1 MTKSEQNQQLREKRK
16 QVFLGGGEERI
27 KKQRAAG
34 KLTARERID
43 RLLDPG
49 TFVEIDTFAT
59 HHITDFDMEK
69 KKILGDG
76 VITGSGLID
85 GRLVFLFSQDFTAF
99 GGALGDMFG
108 KKICKVMDLALDQG
122 APFIGLNDSAGARIQ
137 EGVLSLGSYGDI
149 FYRNTLVSGVIPQI
163 SAIMGP
169 CAGGAVY
176 SPVVTDFTIM
186 VDKTSFMHITGPQV
200 IKAATGEETTS
211 KALGGPLIHNSVS
224 GVADLMATDEEQC
237 FNIIRSLLSFIPSNN
252 MEDPPIIDTGD
263 DPLRESPD
271 LDNIVPIDPNKPYD
285 MRDVIKNVVDNGDFF
300 EAKPLFARNAVTG
313 FGRIG
318 GRSIGIVGNQPNHL
332 AGTIDIDAGDKI
344 ARFVRFCDAF
354 NIPLL
359 TFMDVPGFLPGVDQ
373 EHRGIIRHG
382 AKILYAYADSTVP
395 LITVITRKAYGG
407 AYVVMCSRHIGA
419 DMVFGWPTTECAVMG
434 PEGAANIIFR
444 REIASAKD
452 PKEALQKRI
461 DDYREKFASPWIA
474 ASHGFIDD
482 VIEPRFTRQKV
493 YKALQMLQ
501 GKRKARPPR
510 KHGNIPL

>member
-1 MTKSEQNQQLREKRK
+1 MPNSDNIQQLREMRK
-16 QVFLGGGEERI
+16 QAHLGGGKERI
-27 KKQRAAG
+27 ERQRKAG

-43 RLLDPG
+43 QLLDSDS
-49 TFVEIDTFAT
+49 FVELDTFGT
-59 HHITDFDMEK
+59 HQIHDFQMQE

-76 VITGSGLID
+76 VVTGYGTID
-85 GRLVFLFSQDFTAF
+85 GRLVFIFSQDFTAF

-108 KKICKVMDLALDQG
+108 KKICKIMDLALDQG

-137 EGVLSLGSYGDI
+137 EGVLSLGSYGEI

-176 SPVVTDFTIM
+176 SPVVTDFTLM

-211 KALGGPLIHNSVS
+211 QALGGPIVHNSVS
-224 GVADLMATDEEQC
+224 GVADLLAPDEDTC
-237 FNIIRSLLSFIPSNN
+237 FHMIRALLSFMPNNN
-252 MEDPPIIDTGD
+252 MEDPPWVDTGD
-263 DPLRESPD
+263 DPLREVPE
-271 LDNIVPIDPNKPYD
+271 LDTMVPEDPNKPYN
-285 MRDVIKNVVDNGDFF
+285 MKEVIRYVADSGDFF
-300 EAKPLFARNAVTG
+300 EVKPLFAKNAVTG
-313 FGRIG
+313 FARIG
-318 GRSIGIVGNQPNHL
+318 GRAIGIVGNQPNHL

-382 AKILYAYADSTVP
+382 AKILYAYADCTVP
-395 LITVITRKAYGG
+395 LVTVITKKAYGG

-419 DMVFGWPTTECAVMG
+419 DTVLAWPTTECAVMG

-444 REIASAKD
+444 REIAKADD
-452 PKEALQKRI
+452 PQEALQTKI
-461 DDYREKFASPWIA
+461 DEYREKFASPWIA

-482 VIEPRFTRQKV
+482 VIEPRETRIRV
-493 YKALQMLQ
+493 FKAFEMLKN
-501 GKRKARPPR
+501 KRKTRPPR

>member
-1 MTKSEQNQQLREKRK
+1 MANSNKISQLREMRK
-16 QVFLGGGEERI
+16 QAHLGGGEERI
-27 KKQRAAG
+27 KKQKKAG
-34 KLTARERID
+34 KLTARERLD
-43 RLLDPG
+43 HLLDPG
-49 TFVEIDTFAT
+49 SFVELDTFGT
-59 HHITDFDMEK
+59 HQIHDFQMQK

-76 VITGSGLID
+76 VVTGYGTID
-85 GRLVFLFSQDFTAF
+85 DRPVFVFSQDFTAF

-108 KKICKVMDLALDQG
+108 KKICKIMDLALDQG
-122 APFIGLNDSAGARIQ
+122 APVIGLNDSAGARIQ
-137 EGVLSLGSYGDI
+137 EGVLSLGSYGEI
-149 FYRNTLVSGVIPQI
+149 FFRNTLVSGVIPQI

-176 SPVVTDFTIM
+176 SPVVTDFTLM

-211 KALGGPLIHNSVS
+211 KALGGPLIHNTVS
-224 GVADLMATDEEQC
+224 GVADLLAPDEITS
-237 FNIIRSLLSFIPSNN
+237 FDMIRALLSFIPSNN
-252 MEDPPIIDTGD
+252 MEDPPWIDTGD
-263 DPLRESPD
+263 DPMRDAPE
-271 LDNIVPIDPNKPYD
+271 LDKIIPEDSNKPYD
-285 MRDVIKNVVDNGDFF
+285 MKELIRYVVDNSDFF
-300 EAKPLFARNAVTG
+300 EMKPLFAKNTVTG
-313 FGRIG
+313 FARIG
-318 GRSIGIVGNQPNHL
+318 GRAIGIVGNQPNHL

-382 AKILYAYADSTVP
+382 AKILYAYSDATVP
-395 LITVITRKAYGG
+395 LVTVITKKAYGG

-419 DMVFGWPTTECAVMG
+419 DIVFGWPTTECAVMG

-444 REIASAKD
+444 REIAEAEN
-452 PKEALQKRI
+452 PKQALQMKI

-482 VIEPRFTRQKV
+482 VIEPRETRRRV
-493 YKALQMLQ
+493 FKAFEMLQ
-501 GKRKARPPR
+501 NKRKTRPPR